1 MSSSL
6 SDVRSRDMAPTERAV
21 LVFMRVPEAG
31 QVKSRLATGVGVE
44 EAARIYQIMVRRTL
58 GVLSDFKRSR
68 PEVTLFVF
76 FTPADRVEIL
86 QKHYPGPWLFLPQV
100 GHHLGDRMDRA
111 LRQVFALGFHHAVL
125 VGTDLAHPE
134 GAILED
140 AFRALGKGLTPL
152 GPARDGGFYLVGLH
166 RPCSS
171 PFQFEEWG
179 TDTVYGRTEKSLAA
193 SGLQVLKLKEKQD
206 VDRPEDFELLRDHFF
221 FKEKLSIVIPTVR
234 PPEAVSSFLHRLEP
248 QLWPGD
254 EIVVALSEGITPPRN
269 EEESASI
276 RWIVSP
282 RGRGIQLNAGAR
294 ATEGSILLFLHDDS
308 VPPHQFA
315 YQVRKIAQDPAVSI
329 GCFQLA
335 FSPSTPAL
343 DLVSRWANLRTDL
356 FGLPYGDQGLFCRR
370 TVFWEAG
377 GFRNPFLME
386 DVDFVRQCKKR
397 GRLLKIP
404 DSIHTSPHRYLKRG
418 LLRASLQNHC
428 LMLLYFLGMSN
439 RGLYKL
445 YYGCDPQEPDA
456 HRSGMG

>member
-1 MSSSL
+1 MG
-6 SDVRSRDMAPTERAV
+6 ATARAV

-31 QVKSRLATGVGVE
+31 QVKSRLAAGVGVE
-44 EAARIYQIMVRRTL
+44 EAARIYQILVRRTL
-58 GVLSDFKRSR
+58 GVLSDFKRAR

-76 FTPADRVEIL
+76 FTPADKIEIL
-86 QKHYPGPWLFLPQV
+86 LKHYPGPWVFLPQE

-111 LRQVFALGFHHAVL
+111 LRHVFALGFQHAVL

-134 GAILED
+134 GALLED
-140 AFRALGKGLTPL
+140 AFHALEKGLTSL
-152 GPARDGGFYLVGLH
+152 GPARDGGFYLVGLD
-166 RPCSS
+166 RPCST

-179 TDTVYGRTEKSLAA
+179 THTVYKRTEKSLTD
-193 SGLQVLKLKEKQD
+193 SGLQVLKLREKQD
-206 VDRPEDFELLRDHFF
+206 VDRPEDFEPLRDNFF

-234 PPEAVSSFLHRLEP
+234 PPEAIRPLLGLLQP

-254 EIVVALSEGITPPRN
+254 EILVALAEGMTPPRQ
-269 EEESASI
+269 EEENASI

-282 RGRGIQLNAGAR
+282 RGRGMQLNAGAR
-294 ATEGSILLFLHDDS
+294 AAVGSILLFLHDDS

-315 YQVRKIAQDPAVSI
+315 YHVRKTAQDPAVSV

-370 TVFWEAG
+370 AVFWEAG

-397 GRLLKIP
+397 GCLLKIP
-404 DSIHTSPHRYLKRG
+404 ESIHTSPHRYLKRG

-428 LMLLYFLGMSN
+428 LMLLYFLGMNN
-439 RGLYKL
+439 RRLYTL
-445 YYGCDPQEPDA
+445 YYGCDPLEPDA
-456 HRSGMG
+456 HRGGMG